1 MTAPVLTFDPIDH
14 RYTLTG
20 TPAHSVTQILDLTGA
35 TDFSAVPAFKLAEA
49 RERGTA
55 VHRAL
60 QLVNDGRLTN
70 PSGPIHG
77 DLDLAHFEQSRP
89 EWAGYVHSWLALV
102 ATGRLRPMFCEHR
115 VANFAP
121 RYCGT
126 LDWLGVLDTE
136 AALLDFATGDPA
148 DAAKDLQTAAYVLA
162 ARAWGE
168 MPGEELLRVFH
179 DVHPYVVRYAVQLH
193 ADGSL
198 PTLVPYRDPRDFST
212 FLLLA
217 HAVNAV
223 TARRAAAFDRPWRIV
238 EREGTEHER
247 D

>member
-1 MTAPVLTFDPIDH
+1 MTIPALTFDPIDH

-20 TPAHSVTQILDLTGA
+20 TPVHSVTQILNVTGA
-35 TDFSAVPAFKLAEA
+35 IDFSRVPEAVLAEA
-49 RERGTA
+49 RDRGTA

-70 PSGPIHG
+70 PSGPIWG
-77 DLDLAHFEQSRP
+77 DLDLDHFEQSRP

-102 ATGRLRPMFCEHR
+102 QTGRLRPMFCEHR
-115 VANFAP
+115 VGNFAP
-121 RYCGT
+121 RYAGT

-148 DAAKDLQTAAYVLA
+148 DAAKHLQTAAYVLA
-162 ARAWGE
+162 ARAWAD
-168 MPGEELLRVFH
+168 MPGEDTLRVFH
-179 DVHPYVVRYAVQLH
+179 DAHPYVVRYAVQLH

-217 HAVNAV
+217 HAVNAITALRG
-223 TARRAAAFDRPWRIV
+223 TARPWHV
-238 EREGTEHER
+238 EALPCDSLT
-247 D
+247 